1 MENNLNIVKSEF
13 KELPNNIEAEQSV
26 IGSILV
32 TNEIFDEISTIISS
46 INFYDPMHQKIYNA
60 IESLIYKGMLANPIT
75 LKNYFEDEKDDLDVP
90 EYLVKITKFSTS
102 IRQAIEYS
110 KIIYDMFVRREL
122 IKISEQTIDNAKITD
137 LDSSGQNI
145 IENSERLLFDL
156 AEKGS
161 FNSSLIKFDDA
172 MKQTIEM
179 ASAAYKNE
187 GGIVGVPTGLRDLDD
202 KLGGL
207 HQSDLIIIA
216 GRPSMGKT
224 SLATNIAFNAAK
236 HIQDNQKKSSV
247 AFFSLEMSSEQLS
260 TRILS
265 EQARI
270 GSNDIRRGRISDE
283 QFDQFLETSKNI
295 AELPLFIDET
305 PAISIAAM
313 SNRARRI
320 KRLHGLDMI
329 VVDYIQLMRGTTYNK
344 DGRVQEIS
352 QITQGLK
359 AIAKE
364 LGVPVVALSQ
374 LSRQVEQRDDHKPQ
388 LADLRESGSI
398 EQDADVVMFVYRE
411 GYYLQRKEPREATV
425 EHAEWQAKM
434 NEVAHLAEIIIG
446 KQRHG
451 PIGKVTLEFEK
462 DLQNLKI
469 LKLIKFKYKTLMLTS
484 LYENTILK
492 NPKFII
498 LILFITLISFGY
510 YSKDFRLDASSET
523 LLIEDDPDLE
533 YLREITNRYGSK
545 EFLVLTYTPNE
556 GMISNTSINNLLSLK
571 YKIQSLDWVHSVI
584 TLLDI
589 PLLNNTDAPLQ
600 ERLKGFKTLK
610 DEDVDKNRGFKE
622 ILESPVFRNFVI
634 SESGKTSGIIVN
646 IKQNPILED
655 IENRS
660 KKEIDEHRDK
670 IKKQNHK
677 NILEIRDVIK
687 SYDDVGKIYLGG
699 IPMIADDMMTF
710 IKSDIIVFGLGVLLF
725 IIATLWFVFKK

>member
-1 MENNLNIVKSEF
+1 MENNLSIVKDQF
-13 KELPNNIEAEQSV
+13 KELPNNIEAEQAV

-32 TNEIFDEISTIISS
+32 NNEIFDEISTIISN
-46 INFYDPMHQKIYNA
+46 INFFDPMHQKIFEA
-60 IESLIYKGMLANPIT
+60 IESMVYKGMLANPIT
-75 LKNYFEDEKDDLDVP
+75 LKNYFEDEKDDLNVP

-102 IRQAIEYS
+102 VRQAIEYS

-122 IKISEQTIDNAKITD
+122 IKISEQTIDSAKLNE
-137 LDSSGQNI
+137 LDTNGQNI

-161 FNSSLIKFDDA
+161 FNSSLVKFDAA

-207 HQSDLIIIA
+207 HRSDLIIIA

-224 SLATNIAFNAAK
+224 SLATNIAFNAAQNLQE
-236 HIQDNQKKSSV
+236 IGKKSSI

-260 TRILS
+260 TRIIS

-270 GSNDIRRGRISDE
+270 SSNNIRRGKITDE
-283 QFDQFLETSKNI
+283 QFDRFLETSKNI
-295 AELPLFIDET
+295 ADLPLFIDET

-320 KRLHGLDMI
+320 KRLSGLDMI

-364 LGVPVVALSQ
+364 LSVPVVALSQ

-434 NEVAHLAEIIIG
+434 NEVAHLAEIQIG

-451 PIGKVTLEFEK
+451 PIGKVTLEFEE
-462 DLQNLKI
+462 QFT
-469 LKLIKFKYKTLMLTS
+469 KFK
-484 LYENTILK
+484 
-492 NPKFII
+492 
-498 LILFITLISFGY
+498 
-510 YSKDFRLDASSET
+510 
-523 LLIEDDPDLE
+523 
-533 YLREITNRYGSK
+533 
-545 EFLVLTYTPNE
+545 
-556 GMISNTSINNLLSLK
+556 
-571 YKIQSLDWVHSVI
+571 
-584 TLLDI
+584 DI
-589 PLLNNTDAPLQ
+589 PL
-600 ERLKGFKTLK
+600 
-610 DEDVDKNRGFKE
+610 
-622 ILESPVFRNFVI
+622 S
-634 SESGKTSGIIVN
+634 
-646 IKQNPILED
+646 
-655 IENRS
+655 
-660 KKEIDEHRDK
+660 
-670 IKKQNHK
+670 
-677 NILEIRDVIK
+677 
-687 SYDDVGKIYLGG
+687 
-699 IPMIADDMMTF
+699 
-710 IKSDIIVFGLGVLLF
+710 
-725 IIATLWFVFKK
+725 

>member
-1 MENNLNIVKSEF
+1 MENNLSVVKDKF

-32 TNEIFDEISTIISS
+32 TNEIFDEINTIISS
-46 INFYDPMHQKIYNA
+46 VNFYDPMHQKIFNA
-60 IESLIYKGMLANPIT
+60 IENLIYKGMLANPIT
-75 LKNYFEDEKDDLDVP
+75 LKNYFNDEKDDLDIP

-122 IKISEQTIDNAKITD
+122 IKISEQTIDSANIND
-137 LDSSGQNI
+137 LDSSGQSI
-145 IENSERLLFDL
+145 IENSEKLLFDL

-236 HIQDNQKKSSV
+236 YIQDNGKKSSI

-270 GSNDIRRGRISDE
+270 GSNDIRRGRISDD

-295 AELPLFIDET
+295 AELPLYIDET

-329 VVDYIQLMRGTTYNK
+329 VVDYIQLMKGTSFNK

-388 LADLRESGSI
+388 LSDLRESGSI

-451 PIGKVTLEFEK
+451 PIGKVTLEFEERFT
-462 DLQNLKI
+462 
-469 LKLIKFKYKTLMLTS
+469 KFKDTQ
-484 LYENTILK
+484 
-492 NPKFII
+492 
-498 LILFITLISFGY
+498 
-510 YSKDFRLDASSET
+510 
-523 LLIEDDPDLE
+523 
-533 YLREITNRYGSK
+533 
-545 EFLVLTYTPNE
+545 
-556 GMISNTSINNLLSLK
+556 IN
-571 YKIQSLDWVHSVI
+571 
-584 TLLDI
+584 
-589 PLLNNTDAPLQ
+589 
-600 ERLKGFKTLK
+600 
-610 DEDVDKNRGFKE
+610 
-622 ILESPVFRNFVI
+622 
-634 SESGKTSGIIVN
+634 
-646 IKQNPILED
+646 
-655 IENRS
+655 
-660 KKEIDEHRDK
+660 
-670 IKKQNHK
+670 
-677 NILEIRDVIK
+677 
-687 SYDDVGKIYLGG
+687 
-699 IPMIADDMMTF
+699 
-710 IKSDIIVFGLGVLLF
+710 
-725 IIATLWFVFKK
+725 

>member
-1 MENNLNIVKSEF
+1 MENNLSIVKDQF
-13 KELPNNIEAEQSV
+13 KELPNNIEAEQAV

-32 TNEIFDEISTIISS
+32 SNDIFDEISTIISS
-46 INFYDPMHQKIYNA
+46 INFYDPMHQKIYEA
-60 IESLIYKGMLANPIT
+60 IESLVYKGMLANPIT
-75 LKNYFEDEKDDLDVP
+75 LKNYFEDEKDDLNVP

-102 IRQAIEYS
+102 VRQAVEYS

-122 IKISEQTIDNAKITD
+122 IKISEQTIDSAKLNE
-137 LDSSGQNI
+137 LDTNGQTI

-161 FNSSLIKFDDA
+161 FNSSLVKFDEA

-187 GGIVGVPTGLRDLDD
+187 EGIVGVPTGLRDLDD

-224 SLATNIAFNAAK
+224 SLATNIAFNAAQK
-236 HIQDNQKKSSV
+236 LQDSGKKSSI

-260 TRILS
+260 TRIIS

-270 GSNDIRRGRISDE
+270 SSNDIRRGRISDE
-283 QFDQFLETSKNI
+283 QFDKFLETSKNI
-295 AELPLFIDET
+295 AELPLYIDET

-320 KRLHGLDMI
+320 KRLFGLDMI
-329 VVDYIQLMRGTTYNK
+329 VVDYIQLMRGTTFNK

-434 NEVAHLAEIIIG
+434 NEVAHLAQIIIG

-451 PIGKVTLEFEK
+451 PIGNVTLEFEERFT
-462 DLQNLKI
+462 
-469 LKLIKFKYKTLMLTS
+469 KFKDTQ
-484 LYENTILK
+484 
-492 NPKFII
+492 
-498 LILFITLISFGY
+498 
-510 YSKDFRLDASSET
+510 
-523 LLIEDDPDLE
+523 
-533 YLREITNRYGSK
+533 
-545 EFLVLTYTPNE
+545 
-556 GMISNTSINNLLSLK
+556 IN
-571 YKIQSLDWVHSVI
+571 
-584 TLLDI
+584 
-589 PLLNNTDAPLQ
+589 
-600 ERLKGFKTLK
+600 
-610 DEDVDKNRGFKE
+610 
-622 ILESPVFRNFVI
+622 
-634 SESGKTSGIIVN
+634 
-646 IKQNPILED
+646 
-655 IENRS
+655 
-660 KKEIDEHRDK
+660 
-670 IKKQNHK
+670 
-677 NILEIRDVIK
+677 
-687 SYDDVGKIYLGG
+687 
-699 IPMIADDMMTF
+699 
-710 IKSDIIVFGLGVLLF
+710 
-725 IIATLWFVFKK
+725 

>member
-1 MENNLNIVKSEF
+1 MENNLSIVKDQF
-13 KELPNNIEAEQSV
+13 KELPNNIEAEQAV

-32 TNEIFDEISTIISS
+32 SNDIFDEISTIISN
-46 INFYDPMHQKIYNA
+46 INFYDPMHQKIYEA

-75 LKNYFEDEKDDLDVP
+75 LKNYFEDEKDDLNVP

-102 IRQAIEYS
+102 VRQAVEYS

-122 IKISEQTIDNAKITD
+122 IKISEQTIDSAKLNE
-137 LDSSGQNI
+137 LDTNGQTI

-161 FNSSLIKFDDA
+161 FNSSLVKFDEA

-187 GGIVGVPTGLRDLDD
+187 EGIVGVPTGLRDLDD

-224 SLATNIAFNAAK
+224 SLATNIAFNAAQK
-236 HIQDNQKKSSV
+236 LQDSGKKSSI

-260 TRILS
+260 TRIIS

-270 GSNDIRRGRISDE
+270 SSNDIRRGRISDE
-283 QFDQFLETSKNI
+283 QFDKFLETSKNI
-295 AELPLFIDET
+295 AELPLYIDET

-320 KRLHGLDMI
+320 KRLFGLDMI

-434 NEVAHLAEIIIG
+434 NEVAHLAQIIIG

-451 PIGKVTLEFEK
+451 PIGNVTLEFEERFT
-462 DLQNLKI
+462 
-469 LKLIKFKYKTLMLTS
+469 KFKDTQ
-484 LYENTILK
+484 
-492 NPKFII
+492 
-498 LILFITLISFGY
+498 
-510 YSKDFRLDASSET
+510 
-523 LLIEDDPDLE
+523 
-533 YLREITNRYGSK
+533 
-545 EFLVLTYTPNE
+545 
-556 GMISNTSINNLLSLK
+556 IN
-571 YKIQSLDWVHSVI
+571 
-584 TLLDI
+584 
-589 PLLNNTDAPLQ
+589 
-600 ERLKGFKTLK
+600 
-610 DEDVDKNRGFKE
+610 
-622 ILESPVFRNFVI
+622 
-634 SESGKTSGIIVN
+634 
-646 IKQNPILED
+646 
-655 IENRS
+655 
-660 KKEIDEHRDK
+660 
-670 IKKQNHK
+670 
-677 NILEIRDVIK
+677 
-687 SYDDVGKIYLGG
+687 
-699 IPMIADDMMTF
+699 
-710 IKSDIIVFGLGVLLF
+710 
-725 IIATLWFVFKK
+725 